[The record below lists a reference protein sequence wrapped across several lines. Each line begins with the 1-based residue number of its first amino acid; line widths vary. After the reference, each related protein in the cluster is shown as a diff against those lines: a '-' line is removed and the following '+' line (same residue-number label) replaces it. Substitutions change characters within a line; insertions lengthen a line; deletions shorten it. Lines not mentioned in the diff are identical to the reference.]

1 MEQNLEAQRGP
12 QRAQDGLERGVGVT
26 YLVGVDYGWPAGDI
40 TVVVQ
45 GERDSEG
52 VVTIHSVRSFIAGTW
67 IDRGEKEELG

>member
-1 MEQNLEAQRGP
+1 M
-12 QRAQDGLERGVGVT
+12 T